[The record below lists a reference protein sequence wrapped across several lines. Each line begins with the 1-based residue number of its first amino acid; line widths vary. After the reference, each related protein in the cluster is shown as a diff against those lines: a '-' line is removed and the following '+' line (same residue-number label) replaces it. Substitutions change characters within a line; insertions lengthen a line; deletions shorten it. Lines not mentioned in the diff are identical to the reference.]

1 MDKVD
6 SYRFA
11 GRPIPTEM
19 GSYIYKQPSD
29 FVFSIESTWFNL

>member
-6 SYRFA
+6 SYRSA
-11 GRPIPTEM
+11 GSPNPTKM

-29 FVFSIESTWFNL
+29 FVFFNGAHLV